1 MAMNAPSGGP
11 LPRKRFSPD
20 RCCRDLGPRHQPR
33 DRRVRAVRDRPA
45 DLRGARRGALRHVP
59 GSQRAYIGPTPQ
71 VVAILRGAE
80 GFQSRSEL
88 QDAAGLKDREHFR
101 GAYLEPLLAAGW
113 IEMGIPDKPRSSK
126 QRYRTTAAGKR
137 ILEE

>member
-1 MAMNAPSGGP
+1 MPP
-11 LPRKRFSPD
+11 
-20 RCCRDLGPRHQPR
+20 RDLGRKT
-33 DRRVRAVRDRPA
+33 
-45 DLRGARRGALRHVP
+45 ARRAERERYGNDPPTFEEHAGALYVMF
-59 GSQRAYIGPTPQ
+59 RAAIGPTPQ
-71 VVAILRGAE
+71 VTPQVVAIMKAAE
-80 GFQSRSEL
+80 SFRSRSEL